1 MRKILSGIIL
11 AAFVLVSPVSTF
23 ADTTTTTASAQVQA
37 LMTQVQN
44 LQTQIKAMQ
53 VLQTQV
59 QTAATGVVSTLQ
71 LIRNLREGMTG
82 ADVTALQT
90 ILAADPT
97 IYPEGTVTGYY
108 GRLTSQALKKF
119 QKKYGIEA
127 VGFVGPKTLKKL
139 NEVIKELGLAQE
151 KDNNKLCIPLGH
163 TKAPGWIKKM
173 GAAAVPTDLVPLCN
187 NKQNNDNED
196 NHQNNQATTTP
207 AITNTA
213 SASVVVGGSISDTA
227 HLTSGNNP
235 TGTIS
240 FNVYAPIDTTCTT
253 PLTPALPL
261 ISISGNGNY
270 SSAGFVTSAVGMY
283 RFIASYSGDL
293 KNLPVHTICN
303 APGSTVSVTAVPDTT
318 APVISGVSTSNL
330 LGTTTSIVWTTNEVA
345 SSKVWFGITSPI
357 STSGAPNITNTNLV
371 TSHSVPLTGLSTSTT
386 YYFVVGGADGSANT
400 STSIQSSFVTTA
412 GL

>member
-1 MRKILSGIIL
+1 MKKLLSSI
-11 AAFVLVSPVSTF
+11 VLVSFVLMGPVSAF
-23 ADTTTTTASAQVQA
+23 ADTTVSSATASAQVQ
-37 LMTQVQN
+37 LLLTQIQN
-44 LQTQIKAMQ
+44 LQTQIKGLQA
-53 VLQTQV
+53 LQTQV
-59 QTAATGVVSTLQ
+59 QTATTGVVSTLQ

-173 GAAAVPTDLVPLCN
+173 GAAAVATDLVPLCN
-187 NKQNNDNED
+187 NKQNNDDEKD
-196 NHQNNQATTTP
+196 HQNNQATTTP

-213 SASVVVGGSISDTA
+213 SASVMVGGSISDTA

-240 FNVYAPIDTTCTT
+240 FNVYAPVDTTCTT

-261 ISISGNGNY
+261 ISINGNGNY
-270 SSAGFVTSAVGMY
+270 SSASFVTSAVGIY
-283 RFIASYSGDL
+283 RFVATYSGDM
-293 KNLPVHTICN
+293 KNYPVHTVCN
-303 APGSTVSVTAVPDTT
+303 AAGSTVSVTAVPDTT
-318 APVISGVSTSNL
+318 APVITAL
-330 LGTTTSIVWTTNEVA
+330 IATPAATTTAISWTTNEL
-345 SSKVWFGITSPI
+345 SNSKVWFGTVNPVNLTLTPSSLAGFVTNHSILLSSLATSTI
-357 STSGAPNITNTNLV
+357 YYYVVGSADSSGNIA
-371 TSHSVPLTGLSTSTT
+371 TSTT
-386 YYFVVGGADGSANT
+386 GS
-400 STSIQSSFVTTA
+400 FTTHS